1 MLQMF
6 PVQVRLI
13 LNHVP
18 LIGLV
23 FGLVFYILEIKKSS
37 EAELLTGE
45 KIFIAMGAIS
55 FPILASGLRSAH
67 ALSAAQWLDTLAV
80 HSHQRAGILTLIV
93 SIVLGIL
100 SGIILM
106 RPRGGHKGGSVRLRK
121 AILVLAMVSFVM
133 VLWTSQRGGEL
144 RHSELR
150 SGSQTASSSHP

>member
-1 MLQMF
+1 MF
-6 PVQVRLI
+6 PVQVHLI

-18 LIGLV
+18 LTGLV
-23 FGLVFYILEIKKSS
+23 FGLVFYILGIKKSS

-45 KIFIAMGAIS
+45 RIFIAMGAIS
-55 FPILASGLRSAH
+55 FPILGSGLRSAH
-67 ALSAAQWLDTLAV
+67 ALLGAQWLDTLAV
-80 HSHQRAGILTLIV
+80 RSHQRAGILTLIV
-93 SIVLGIL
+93 IIVLGIL

-106 RPRGGHKGGSVRLRK
+106 RSRGGHKVAFVPLRK

-133 VLWTSQRGGEL
+133 VLWTSRLGGEL